1 MTFLT
6 LEENIATTASSDV
19 RNQHAKWEDVN
30 NWEVRICLSV
40 PERSLECRD
49 FTKKEAENYEQ
60 FLQTPR
66 SEILGQELPSL
77 D

>member
-6 LEENIATTASSDV
+6 LEENIAPTTSSDV
-19 RNQHAKWEDVN
+19 RNTFAKWEDVN

-40 PERSLECRD
+40 PEKSLEPRD
-49 FTKKEAENYEQ
+49 FTKKEAENYTKL
-60 FLQTPR
+60 LQTPR
-66 SEILGQELPSL
+66 SEILGQELPCL